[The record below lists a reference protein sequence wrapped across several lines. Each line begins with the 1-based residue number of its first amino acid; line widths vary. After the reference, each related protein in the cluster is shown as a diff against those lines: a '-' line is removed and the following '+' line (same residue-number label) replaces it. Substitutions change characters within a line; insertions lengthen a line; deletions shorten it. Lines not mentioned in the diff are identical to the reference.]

1 MLLLL
6 FARFVSR
13 NPTFRSRPLSS
24 VSRLDNN
31 RPLPSLA
38 ACAAVVTGVM
48 VAGLAGCELGLK
60 FASGSSWLVVVVDA
74 LLVEL
79 RGKRSCD

>member
-24 VSRLDNN
+24 ISRLDNN

-48 VAGLAGCELGLK
+48 VAGLAG
-60 FASGSSWLVVVVDA
+60 
-74 LLVEL
+74 
-79 RGKRSCD
+79 